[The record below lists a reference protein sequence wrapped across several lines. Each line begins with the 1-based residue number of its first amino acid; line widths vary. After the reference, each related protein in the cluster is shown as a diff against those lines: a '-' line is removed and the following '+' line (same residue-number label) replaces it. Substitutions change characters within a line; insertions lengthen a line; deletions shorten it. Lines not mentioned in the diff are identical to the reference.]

1 MLVCIYDGIAIVE
14 LDMSRGDLC
23 NGPLAGLPPEQQTK
37 LLKKI
42 AQLTKVIY
50 TLHTKSEDQDEIAEA
65 LRVKYQED
73 LGKSSLEYETRTEQF
88 HAKYIR
94 EIEKYKGQIKQT
106 DTKLR
111 ELNEE
116 LKNVENQ
123 SAKQKSHYI
132 SELALLDNKYTDE
145 FDKLSEY
152 VTESN
157 NRVASVREI
166 EEESRERIQLLEEAQ
181 QREIDQIVSKFESE
195 SKLLQDKIVS
205 IQSEQATEIRERE
218 SMVQSHRDEKDRM
231 VAEHNTA
238 LAEAKEEAQGT
249 VDHLLEHMKEEYV
262 REREELHSQISSMSN
277 KISSLERDK
286 QVQDVNSKELQHKLN
301 AADGGSEELRR
312 ELRELSQ
319 EKNVLED
326 KLILKEREYDTLEK
340 RNEAAQSLEME
351 KSTKISDLET
361 MLSAL
366 ESTMSALQTERDALF
381 TSLSEAREDTEKRSN
396 RSKQNDRA
404 TETKMKHLEREC
416 SRLNQELV
424 VLNEEMEKA
433 KGRSELSLEQQKGL
447 LENERTRREN
457 EMEEEHREV
466 MKNAE
471 RNTQAALMQLH
482 RDLTSTHQFTVEKL
496 VSEKDENI
504 RSLEQSVEA
513 LVSAVN
519 DKTREIEVMTGRMKE
534 GETGAVNAAE
544 QVGVLKDK
552 IKQLTNEIREKQDTE
567 TKLMRDKLSLEEMCR
582 EIEIEARR
590 REQEIISNSKT
601 EVSSSLTELSQK
613 WESKNKDELGN
624 LESSLKQSHATE
636 LARYRQEIEEKL
648 KMELERVEC
657 EWGDRD
663 KQREH
668 ELVGIERDLLA
679 AQQERQQLQSVV
691 REKERMLSREKKE
704 REQSSSI
711 SKEEVDRMKEQ
722 FERELEAIKQ
732 AMNMRSASELS
743 DLRNQHEKELAGV
756 RTGHNVSVNALKD
769 TLNREKLGV
778 LREIETRHRGEL
790 EVMKSNNLQSIEQV
804 RRSGEEDMQSK
815 ITQRDLELKQVMEE
829 KERVISDLKK
839 ETKQMNEVVRT
850 QDNSRVEYKE
860 DISRLHNAIRDMGV
874 SLEQKESEL
883 LSARRNSCQQLKQR
897 DLEIRT
903 VHQKDVKILEEKYQI
918 RAKQLAADFTLLR
931 RGLEGKID
939 ELNEELEKADKR
951 YYSREPRSEDLI
963 LISELQRSVTQREME
978 LEKMKE
984 ESKFYK
990 LELINREQ
998 SYNKMFGTKPKIGS
1012 VTPIQTKTKQAEGG
1026 VSRNSYPSAPTLSSQ
1041 KSRVV
1046 TMSKEG
1052 AAVKPARSEQK
1063 SKTLSSS
1070 QARIQHST

>member
-1 MLVCIYDGIAIVE
+1 
-14 LDMSRGDLC
+14 MSRADLS

-37 LLKKI
+37 LLKKV

-73 LGKSSLEYETRTEQF
+73 LSKSSLEYETRTEQF

-106 DTKLR
+106 DTKIK

-116 LKNVENQ
+116 FKNVQ
-123 SAKQKSHYI
+123 HKSAKQKSHYI
-132 SELALLDNKYTDE
+132 SELALLDKKYTDE
-145 FDKLSEY
+145 LDKLSES
-152 VTESN
+152 VMESN
-157 NRVASVREI
+157 STVASVREI
-166 EEESRERIQLLEEAQ
+166 EEENRERIKLLEEAHQ
-181 QREIDQIVSKFESE
+181 QEIDRILSKFESE
-195 SKLLQDKIVS
+195 SNLLQDKIVS
-205 IQSEQATEIRERE
+205 IQSEQDTDMSERE
-218 SMVQSHRDEKDRM
+218 SLVQSHRDDKDRM
-231 VAEHNTA
+231 VTEHNEA
-238 LAEAKEEAQGT
+238 LAKATEEAQET

-262 REREELHSQISSMSN
+262 REREELHTQVSSMSN

-286 QVQDVNSKELQHKLN
+286 QVQDVNYEELQNKLN
-301 AADGGSEELRR
+301 TASEELRR
-312 ELRELSQ
+312 ELGELSH

-326 KLILKEREYDTLEK
+326 KFILKEREYDTLEK
-340 RNEAAQSLEME
+340 RSEAAQSLEME
-351 KSTKISDLET
+351 RSTKISELET
-361 MLSAL
+361 TLSAL
-366 ESTMSALQTERDALF
+366 ESTTSALQTERDALF
-381 TSLSEAREDTEKRSN
+381 TSLSDAREDTEKRYN
-396 RSKQNDRA
+396 RSKQNDRT
-404 TETKMKHLEREC
+404 TEMKMKSLEQEC
-416 SRLNQELV
+416 NKLNQKLF
-424 VLNEEMEKA
+424 VLNEEMERA
-433 KGRSELSLEQQKGL
+433 RGRSELSLEQQKGL
-447 LENERTRREN
+447 LENERIRREN
-457 EMEEEHREV
+457 EMEEDHKKA

-471 RNTQAALMQLH
+471 KNTQAALMQLH
-482 RDLTSTHQFTVEKL
+482 QDLTSTHQFAVEKL
-496 VSEKDENI
+496 GSEKDENI
-504 RSLEQSVEA
+504 RNMEQSVEA

-519 DKTREIEVMTGRMKE
+519 DKSREIEVLTSRLKE

-544 QVGVLKDK
+544 QVGVLRDRL
-552 IKQLTNEIREKQDTE
+552 KQLSNEIREKQDTE
-567 TKLMRDKLSLEEMCR
+567 TKLMNDKTSLEEMCK
-582 EIEIEARR
+582 EIEIEARK

-601 EVSSSLTELSQK
+601 EVSSNLTELNQK
-613 WESKNKDELGN
+613 WESRNRDELRN
-624 LESSLKQSHATE
+624 LESSLKQGYATE
-636 LARYRQEIEEKL
+636 LTRYRQENEEKL
-648 KMELERVEC
+648 KMELERAEC

-668 ELVGIERDLLA
+668 ELVRIERDLVS
-679 AQQERQQLQSVV
+679 AQQEKQLLQSVV
-691 REKERMLSREKKE
+691 REKEGMLSHEKKE

-711 SKEEVDRMKEQ
+711 SKEEVERMKGQ

-732 AMNMRSASELS
+732 AMSMRSASEMS
-743 DLRNQHEKELAGV
+743 DLRSQYEKELAGV
-756 RTGHNVSVNALKD
+756 RAGHNASVNALKD

-778 LREIETRHRGEL
+778 LREIETRHRGES
-790 EVMKSNNLQSIEQV
+790 EVMKSNNLQSIEQI
-804 RRSGEEDMQSK
+804 RRSCEEDTQSK
-815 ITQRDLELKQVMEE
+815 VTQRDAEFKQVMEE
-829 KERVISDLKK
+829 RDGIIYNLKK
-839 ETKQMNEVVRT
+839 EVKQMNEVVHT
-850 QDNSRVEYKE
+850 QDSSRVEYKE

-883 LSARRNSCQQLKQR
+883 LIARRNSCQQLKQR

-903 VHQKDVKILEEKYQI
+903 VHQKDVNVLSERYQI

-939 ELNEELEKADKR
+939 ELNEELEKADTR

-1012 VTPIQTKTKQAEGG
+1012 VTPIQTKSKQAEGG
-1026 VSRNSYPSAPTLSSQ
+1026 VYRNNYPSAPTLSSQ
-1041 KSRVV
+1041 RSRVV

-1063 SKTLSSS
+1063 SKTLTSS
-1070 QARIQHST
+1070 QARLQHST

>member
-1 MLVCIYDGIAIVE
+1 
-14 LDMSRGDLC
+14 MSRADLS

-73 LGKSSLEYETRTEQF
+73 LSNSSLEYETRTEQF

-94 EIEKYKGQIKQT
+94 EIEKHKDQNKQAENRL
-106 DTKLR
+106 K

-116 LKNVENQ
+116 FKNVEIW

-132 SELALLDNKYTDE
+132 NELALLDKKYTDE
-145 FDKLSEY
+145 LDKLSES

-157 NRVASVREI
+157 SRVGNVREI
-166 EEESRERIQLLEEAQ
+166 EEKSRERIKLLEEAQ
-181 QREIDQIVSKFESE
+181 QQEINRIVLKFESE
-195 SKLLQDKIVS
+195 SKLLQDKIAS
-205 IQSEQATEIRERE
+205 IQSEHDTEMRERE
-218 SMVQSHRDEKDRM
+218 SLVQMEMEEKERM
-231 VAEHNTA
+231 VAEHNKA
-238 LAEAKEEAQGT
+238 LAEAMEEAQGT

-286 QVQDVNSKELQHKLN
+286 QVQDVNSEELQTKVI
-301 AADGGSEELRR
+301 ATGVESEELRR
-312 ELRELSQ
+312 ELGELSQ
-319 EKNVLED
+319 EKNLLGD
-326 KLILKEREYDTLEK
+326 KLTVKEREYDALER
-340 RNEAAQSLEME
+340 RNESAQSLETE
-351 KSTKISDLET
+351 RSTKISKLET
-361 MLSAL
+361 TLSAL

-381 TSLSEAREDTEKRSN
+381 TSLSEAREDTEKRLN

-404 TETKMKHLEREC
+404 TEKKMKSLEQEC
-416 SRLNQELV
+416 NKLNQELV
-424 VLNEEMEKA
+424 VLYEEREKA
-433 KGRSELSLEQQKGL
+433 KSISELSLEQQKGL
-447 LENERTRREN
+447 LENERIRREN
-457 EMEEEHREV
+457 EMEEEHMKA

-471 RNTQAALMQLH
+471 KNTQAALMQLH
-482 RDLTSTHQFTVEKL
+482 QDLTSTHQFAVEKL
-496 VSEKDENI
+496 LSEKDENI

-519 DKTREIEVMTGRMKE
+519 DKTHEIEVLTTRLKE
-534 GETGAVNAAE
+534 GETGAVNTAE
-544 QVGVLKDK
+544 QVGVLRDK
-552 IKQLTNEIREKQDTE
+552 LKQLTNEIREKQDTE
-567 TKLMRDKLSLEEMCR
+567 TKLMKEKLILEEMCK
-582 EIEIEARR
+582 EIELEARK
-590 REQEIISNSKT
+590 REQEIISNSKA
-601 EVSSSLTELSQK
+601 EVSSSLTELNQK
-613 WESKNKDELGN
+613 WESRNKDELGN

-636 LARYRQEIEEKL
+636 LTRYGQEVEEKL
-648 KMELERVEC
+648 KKELERAEC

-663 KQREH
+663 KQREC
-668 ELVGIERDLLA
+668 ELVRIERDLLTA
-679 AQQERQQLQSVV
+679 RQEIQQLQSAV
-691 REKERMLSREKKE
+691 REKENMLSREKKE

-711 SKEEVDRMKEQ
+711 SKEEVDRMKNQ
-722 FERELEAIKQ
+722 FERELEAVKQ
-732 AMNMRSASELS
+732 AMSMRSASEVS

-756 RTGHNVSVNALKD
+756 RAGHNASVNALKD

-790 EVMKSNNLQSIEQV
+790 EVMKSNHHQSIEQV

-815 ITQRDLELKQVMEE
+815 ITQRDTEIKQVLEE
-829 KERVISDLKK
+829 KDRFISDLKK
-839 ETKQMNEVVRT
+839 EVKQMNEVVHT

-903 VHQKDVKILEEKYQI
+903 VHQKDVKIIEEKYQI
-918 RAKQLAADFTLLR
+918 RAKQLAADFTLIR

-939 ELNEELEKADKR
+939 ELNEELEQADKR

-963 LISELQRSVTQREME
+963 IISELQRNVTQREME
-978 LEKMKE
+978 LEKIKE

-990 LELINREQ
+990 LELINRDQ
-998 SYNKMFGTKPKIGS
+998 SYNKMFGTKPKIGP
-1012 VTPIQTKTKQAEGG
+1012 VTVQTKSKQAEGG

-1041 KSRVV
+1041 KLRSV

-1052 AAVKPARSEQK
+1052 AAVKPARAEQK
-1063 SKTLSSS
+1063 SKTVTSS
-1070 QARIQHST
+1070 QTRIQHST